1 MFSLNLSL
9 KIQSVSIEG
18 NATFFNAIHVDGNG
32 KSFTFKGIVSRAMN
46 LEVGRNYLAINA
58 IPKNYDGDSHCKHL
72 YFDPKSMLVE
82 CGNESV
88 NNILMIGRTTKPS
101 NKSSGIKNEKT
112 WNLSKFDFACNSNW
126 YDKDYVDPKTKKVG
140 GKEPF
145 YLQCSYW
152 NNFPQMPQGNQYI
165 VSGELISA
173 LSTDGKEYFNVRVN
187 DMDFGSVSTKNVIE
201 PKAA

>member
-18 NATFFNAIHVDGNG
+18 SETFFDAIHVDGNG
-32 KSFTFKGIVSRAMN
+32 KSFTFKGIMSRAVN

-72 YFDPKSMLVE
+72 YFDPRSTLVE

-88 NNILMIGRTTKPS
+88 NNLLIVGRTTDQSK
-101 NKSSGIKNEKT
+101 NTSGVSGGNT
-112 WNLSKFDFACNSNW
+112 WNLCKFNIISNANY
-126 YDKDYVDPKTKKVG
+126 YDKTLANKDGTTG
-140 GKEPF
+140 GKTAFSLLCE
-145 YLQCSYW
+145 YW
-152 NNFPQMPQGNQYI
+152 NRFPAMQKGNQYI
-165 VSGELISA
+165 VSGQLISSA
-173 LSTDGKEYFNVRVN
+173 STDGKEYFNVRVT
-187 DMDFGSVSTKNVIE
+187 DMGFGSVSTKNAAE